1 MAGAPAAVAAP
12 PAACYT
18 HAMPDRDYTRSPLV
32 AVIVLLT
39 AVALWALRDVLL
51 LVGFA
56 ALLAFALDPLV
67 TAIESASRGR
77 LRRAFAA
84 AVVMLALVG
93 LGAWGLIVA
102 VPQLVRELGNFVEG
116 APAALD
122 RLLAGGREW
131 AAQRGISSW
140 LGPFAAE
147 RGADASE
154 LLAQSGRALLGQ
166 VGKVLGNLG
175 ALVGLALVPMLA
187 FYLLAE
193 REAVETSALRF
204 VPEDARPRTKS
215 LFAAVDR
222 ALRSYVRGQ
231 SVVCLTM
238 GVSVGA
244 VLAMIGYPV
253 PALLGL
259 LVAIAEV
266 IPILGFWAVSVAIVL
281 AGFSLSPLLALGGW
295 VAYVAIN
302 QFVAIVITPRVMA
315 RHMKM
320 HPFVVTVS
328 ILAGG
333 TLMGAAGAVLALP
346 LAAALQSIVAELA
359 SERARAARIVNARG
373 EEA

>member
-1 MAGAPAAVAAP
+1 
-12 PAACYT
+12 
-18 HAMPDRDYTRSPLV
+18 MPDRDYTRSPLV

-67 TAIESASRGR
+67 SAIERAARGR
-77 LRRAFAA
+77 LRRGFAA
-84 AVVMLALVG
+84 GAVMMALVG
-93 LGAWGLIVA
+93 LGAWALVVA
-102 VPQLVRELGNFVEG
+102 VPQLVRELVNFVEG

-122 RLLAGGREW
+122 RALEVGRTW
-131 AAQRGISSW
+131 AADRGMSAW
-140 LGPFAAE
+140 LGPLSAE
-147 RGADASE
+147 RGADASQ
-154 LLAQSGRALLGQ
+154 LLAQSGRALLGA
-166 VGKVLGNLG
+166 VGQVLGNLG

-204 VPEDARPRTKS
+204 VPEDARARVQA
-215 LFAAVDR
+215 LLAAVDR

-231 SVVCLTM
+231 TVVCLTM
-238 GVSVGA
+238 GVVVGV
-244 VLAMIGYPV
+244 VLAVIGFPV
-253 PALLGL
+253 PALLAL
-259 LVAIAEV
+259 LVGVAEV
-266 IPILGFWAVSVAIVL
+266 IPILGFWTASLAIVL
-281 AGFSLSPLLALGGW
+281 AGFSVSPLLALGGW
-295 VAYVAIN
+295 LAYVIAN
-302 QFVAIVITPRVMA
+302 QLVGLLVTPRVMA

-333 TLMGAAGAVLALP
+333 ALMGAAGAVLALP

-359 SERARAARIVNARG
+359 SERARTARIVNAHG